1 MDYIQAKE
9 YIHSL
14 LKFGSNP
21 GLERISALAELMGNP
36 QDGLKYIHVAGTN
49 GKGSVCTM
57 LSNIFREAGYRTGLF
72 MSPYV
77 IDFCERIQV
86 DNVPVDG
93 AELGRLVEKIKPLC
107 EQCAENGL
115 QPTEFEVITALAFRY
130 FRDKNCDIV
139 ILETGLGGLYDSTN
153 IIKNPLVSVITQI
166 SIDHTSVLGNTT
178 GRNSGPE
185 MRHNKAGR
193 HNCNDTDAG

>member
-57 LSNIFREAGYRTGLF
+57 LSNIFREG
-72 MSPYV
+72 
-77 IDFCERIQV
+77 RIQ
-86 DNVPVDG
+86 D
-93 AELGRLVEKIKPLC
+93 R
-107 EQCAENGL
+107 
-115 QPTEFEVITALAFRY
+115 AFH
-130 FRDKNCDIV
+130 
-139 ILETGLGGLYDSTN
+139 
-153 IIKNPLVSVITQI
+153 VSVC
-166 SIDHTSVLGNTT
+166 DRFL
-178 GRNSGPE
+178 
-185 MRHNKAGR
+185 
-193 HNCNDTDAG
+193 